1 MSVGKAPGQRT
12 YERLL
17 GRLAA
22 LPKQTSL
29 TLDELR
35 TQYDSAQCAFRVDPG
50 CAVETIDEAPF
61 RGECLRPGQAGDAAM
76 LYLHGGGYVMGS
88 PRSHRHLVADLAAAM
103 RLTGYLLD
111 YRLAPEHPYPAAR
124 DDAVAAVRW
133 LFDSGRASPDR
144 LVLAGDSA
152 GGGLVVGTLVALRD
166 AGLPMP
172 AAAVC
177 LSPWVDL
184 SCSLP
189 SSALSRPPDPV
200 IDGEVLRAMARA
212 YLGRRSPR
220 TPGASP
226 LFADLRELP
235 PLLVQAAANEVLTD
249 EAVELARAAAG
260 AGVAVTLELWP
271 RFVHVG
277 PWYAR
282 VFDDG
287 RRAID
292 HAARFVTSALDQ
304 VARRNAAAITS
315 NQRATPL
322 TQA

>member
-1 MSVGKAPGQRT
+1 MSAAKVPGERT

-35 TQYDSAQCAFRVDPG
+35 TQYDSAERAFRVDPG
-50 CAVETIDEAPF
+50 CVVEIVDEAPF
-61 RGECLRPGQAGDAAM
+61 RGECLRPGQAGEAAM
-76 LYLHGGGYVMGS
+76 LYLHGGGYVIGS
-88 PRSHRHLVADLAAAM
+88 PRSHRHLVADLAAAT

-133 LFDSGRASPDR
+133 LLETGRTRADR

-152 GGGLVVGTLVALRD
+152 GGGLVVATLVALRD

-172 AAAVC
+172 AAAIC

-189 SSALSRPPDPV
+189 SCASNRPPDPV

-226 LFADLRELP
+226 LFADLRGLP
-235 PLLVQAAANEVLTD
+235 PLLVQAAADEVLTD

-260 AGVAVTLELWP
+260 AEVAVTLEQWP

-292 HAARFVTSALDQ
+292 HAARFVSAALEQ
-304 VARRNAAAITS
+304 ASPGRAPRLSRRLSARR
-315 NQRATPL
+315 R
-322 TQA
+322 

>member
-1 MSVGKAPGQRT
+1 LIA
-12 YERLL
+12 
-17 GRLAA
+17 RLAP
-22 LPKQTSL
+22 LPAQTSL
-29 TLDELR
+29 TLAELR
-35 TQYDSAQCAFRVDPG
+35 AQYDRAERAFRVDPD
-50 CAVETIDEAPF
+50 CSVQALDEPGF
-61 RGECLRPGQAGDAAM
+61 HGERITPPEAGDAAM
-76 LYLHGGGYVMGS
+76 LYLHGGGYVIGS
-88 PRSHRHLVADLAAAM
+88 PRSHRHLVADLAAAAG
-103 RLTGYLLD
+103 LTGYLLD

-133 LFDSGRASPDR
+133 LIDTLGVRPQR
-144 LVLAGDSA
+144 LVIAGDSA
-152 GGGLVVGTLVALRD
+152 GGGLVVATLVALRD

-189 SSALSRPPDPV
+189 SNRPTRQDPV
-200 IDGEVLRAMARA
+200 IDARVLRAMARA

-220 TPGASP
+220 TAGASP
-226 LFADLRELP
+226 LFADLRGLP
-235 PLLVQAAANEVLTD
+235 LAEIAAAADESLSD
-249 EAVELARAAAG
+249 EAVELARRAAR

-277 PWYAR
+277 HWYAR

-292 HAARFVTSALDQ
+292 RVAQFAAGALP
-304 VARRNAAAITS
+304 
-315 NQRATPL
+315 RAC
-322 TQA
+322 AS